1 MAHLGKPAQFV
12 QEAAAAAGLMIAPED
27 LPDVVAAFSVLTRVA
42 EPLMKFALPEDL
54 VAAAAFVPEAET
66 RE

>member
-1 MAHLGKPAQFV
+1 MVGGV
-12 QEAAAAAGLMIAPED
+12 GEATTPIRSAAAPED